1 MKYLSHA
8 MFALFLSAGAA
19 GAADV
24 PKAAVD
30 TCLKHA
36 EAYTGAAAGT
46 AKFTGNAEANI
57 PWFGG
62 SGANFRLVVDAGG
75 TGLTC
80 TVSPDG
86 KLIAIEPVGS

>member
-19 GAADV
+19 SAQEV
-24 PKAAVD
+24 PQVAVD

-36 EAYTGAAAGT
+36 EAYTSAAPGT
-46 AKFTGNAEANI
+46 AKFNGNVQANI

-62 SGANFRLVVDAGG
+62 PGDNFRLVETSTAAQAE
-75 TGLTC
+75 L
-80 TVSPDG
+80 S
-86 KLIAIEPVGS
+86 